1 MKKSSQIQ
9 PVDASALAE
18 RVSVAMA
25 EIAENMH
32 EGLLA
37 LAVGAGLQVMAAL
50 MEADVTALAG
60 PKGKH
65 DATRTAVR
73 HGRERGSVTLGG
85 RRVPITRPR
94 VRAADGAGELPVASY
109 ELFSSTEILGRMA
122 MERMLAGLS
131 TRRYPVGLEPVGER
145 VDETASA
152 TSKSAVSRKFVAM
165 TETALAELLSRDLS
179 GLDLVALMIDGVHFA
194 ESCCVVAL
202 GIGLDGVKHPLALV
216 EGSTENATLVTELL
230 VGLRDRGLDVT
241 RPMFVGLDGSKAL
254 RKAVVDVLDRPV
266 IQRCQLHKIRNV
278 KDHLPQRLRSSVGRK
293 MTDAYHA
300 GSALEAEAALL
311 ALAKE
316 LDRTH
321 PGAAASLR
329 EGLDETL
336 TVLRLNVPPTLARTL
351 RSTNCIESMISVC
364 REHAA
369 NVKRWRD
376 GQMALRWCA
385 AGMVEAGKQFRRVN
399 GHLHLPTL
407 RAALEREVAESVGTM
422 GHDDQV
428 SAACCSPD
436 RRRSSTGL
444 GTSSEVRSETFVLVK
459 LDELDQS

>member
-1 MKKSSQIQ
+1 MKNSSQNQ
-9 PVDASALAE
+9 PVGASVPAIPE
-18 RVSVAMA
+18 RVSVAMS

-37 LAVGAGLQVMAAL
+37 LAVGAGLQVMQAL
-50 MEADVTALAG
+50 MEADVSTLAG

-65 DATRTAVR
+65 NMVRMAVR

-94 VRAADGAGELPVASY
+94 VRAADGSGEVAIASY
-109 ELFSSTEILGRMA
+109 ELFSSTELLGKMA
-122 MERMLAGLS
+122 LERMLAGLS
-131 TRRYPVGLEPVGER
+131 TRRYPVGLEPVGGQ
-145 VDETASA
+145 VDEKSSA
-152 TSKSAVSRKFVAM
+152 TSKSAVSRRFVAM

-179 GLDLVALMIDGVHFA
+179 GLDLVALMIDGVHVA

-202 GIGLDGVKHPLALV
+202 GIDIEGTKHPLALV
-216 EGSTENATLVTELL
+216 EGSTENATLVSGLL
-230 VGLRDRGLDVT
+230 VDLRERGLDVT
-241 RPMFVGLDGSKAL
+241 RPMLVGIDGSKAL
-254 RKAVVDVLDRPV
+254 RKAVLDVLDHPV

-300 GSALEAEAALL
+300 ASALEAEAALL

-329 EGLDETL
+329 EGLEDTL
-336 TVLRLNVPPTLARTL
+336 TVLRLGVPPTLARTL
-351 RSTNCIESMISVC
+351 RSTNTIESMISVC
-364 REHAA
+364 REHSA

-399 GHLHLPTL
+399 GHLHLPAL
-407 RAALEREVAESVGTM
+407 RAALERAVTKDVTPVI
-422 GHDDQV
+422 HNDQV
-428 SAACCSPD
+428 SAA
-436 RRRSSTGL
+436 
-444 GTSSEVRSETFVLVK
+444 
-459 LDELDQS
+459 

>member
-1 MKKSSQIQ
+1 MS
-9 PVDASALAE
+9 
-18 RVSVAMA
+18 

-37 LAVGAGLQVMAAL
+37 LAVGAGLQVMQAL
-50 MEADVTALAG
+50 MEADVSTLAG

-65 DATRTAVR
+65 NMVRMAVR

-94 VRAADGAGELPVASY
+94 VRAADGSGEVAIASY
-109 ELFSSTEILGRMA
+109 ELFSSTELLGKMA
-122 MERMLAGLS
+122 LERMLAGLS
-131 TRRYPVGLEPVGER
+131 TRRYPVGLEPVGGQ
-145 VDETASA
+145 VDEKSSA
-152 TSKSAVSRKFVAM
+152 TSKSAVSRRFVAM

-202 GIGLDGVKHPLALV
+202 GIDIEGTKHPLALV
-216 EGSTENATLVTELL
+216 EGSTENATLVSGLL
-230 VGLRDRGLDVT
+230 VGLRERGLDVT
-241 RPMFVGLDGSKAL
+241 RPMLVGIDGSKAL
-254 RKAVVDVLDRPV
+254 RKAVLDVLDHPV

-300 GSALEAEAALL
+300 ASALEAEAALL

-329 EGLDETL
+329 EGLEDTL
-336 TVLRLNVPPTLARTL
+336 TVLRLGVPPTLARTL
-351 RSTNCIESMISVC
+351 RSTNTIESMISVC
-364 REHAA
+364 REHSA

-399 GHLHLPTL
+399 GHLHLPAL
-407 RAALEREVAESVGTM
+407 RAALERAVTKDVTPVM
-422 GHDDQV
+422 HNDQV
-428 SAACCSPD
+428 SAA
-436 RRRSSTGL
+436 
-444 GTSSEVRSETFVLVK
+444 
-459 LDELDQS
+459 

>member
-1 MKKSSQIQ
+1 MKKTSQVQ
-9 PVDASALAE
+9 PVDASALPE

-65 DATRTAVR
+65 DRARTAVR

-85 RRVPITRPR
+85 RRVAVTRRR
-94 VRAADGAGELPVASY
+94 VRAADGSGELPVASY
-109 ELFSSTEILGRMA
+109 ELFTSTEILGKMA
-122 MERMLAGLS
+122 MEKMLAGLS
-131 TRRYPVGLEPVGER
+131 TRRYPVGLEPVGLQ
-145 VDETASA
+145 VTETSSA
-152 TSKSAVSRKFVAM
+152 TSKSAVSRRFVAM
-165 TETALAELLSRDLS
+165 TETALAELLSQDLS

-194 ESCCVVAL
+194 QSCCVVAL
-202 GIGLDGVKHPLALV
+202 GIGIDGVKHPLALV
-216 EGSTENATLVTELL
+216 EGSTENATLVTDLL
-230 VGLRDRGLDVT
+230 VGLRGRGLDVT
-241 RPMFVGLDGSKAL
+241 RPMLVGIDGSKAL
-254 RKAVVDVLDRPV
+254 RKAVVGVLDHPV

-278 KDHLPQRLRSSVGRK
+278 KDHLPQRLRASVGRK

-364 REHAA
+364 REHAS

-428 SAACCSPD
+428 SAA
-436 RRRSSTGL
+436 
-444 GTSSEVRSETFVLVK
+444 
-459 LDELDQS
+459 